1 MCVTVFTGGMQP
13 SGRGQ
18 RTAGVHEDMTLPWDL
33 KIHINSAERAGENIL
48 EERTGCAQPWQPRE
62 HRVSRPMGLST
73 KQEAGLCAGPGRQGW
88 RSWQRQFNPGCGGHV
103 TEFAF
108 QVKEAFEGF
117 KRGSDMV

>member
-1 MCVTVFTGGMQP
+1 MCDRVYWRDTTQWQR
-13 SGRGQ
+13 SEDGRGP
-18 RTAGVHEDMTLPWDL
+18 RGRELKWEL
-33 KIHINSAERAGENIL
+33 KIYINSAERGGENIL
-48 EERTGCAQPWQPRE
+48 EERTGCGQPWQPRE
-62 HRVSRPMGLST
+62 HRVSRPMGLSR

-88 RSWQRQFNPGCGGHV
+88 SCWQSQFNPGRGGHV